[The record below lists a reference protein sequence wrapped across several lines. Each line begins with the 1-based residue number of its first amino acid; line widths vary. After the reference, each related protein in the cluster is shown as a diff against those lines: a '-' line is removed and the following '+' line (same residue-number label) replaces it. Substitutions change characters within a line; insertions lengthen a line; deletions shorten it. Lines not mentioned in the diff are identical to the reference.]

1 MSPQVSILINNYNYG
16 RFLADAIESALNQS
30 YPHCEVIVVDDGST
44 DHSAAVIKGYG
55 GARYCDRI
63 IPIFKPN
70 GGQASAF
77 NAGFAA
83 SRGEIICFLDA
94 DDVFAPTKAAEV
106 AAVFSQNS
114 DIQWCFHPLTLMDEA
129 LEKTLLQPTL
139 FEARH
144 CDVRQAVRTGS
155 LKGKLPALIPA
166 TSGLCFRRSLLQQLL
181 PMPESITIT
190 SDDYL
195 KFTAVGIA
203 PGFFSDLPL
212 ASQRIHG
219 SNAYTHNPQQ
229 QPVKATISIA
239 TAYWMTTH
247 FPELSQFADNLL
259 SIGLGITW
267 QTGGA
272 EPQSH
277 DLITRYFTALP
288 LSRKLKI
295 NAKALYHYMRYTLAA

>member
-16 RFLADAIESALNQS
+16 RFLADAIESALEQRDSN
-30 YPHCEVIVVDDGST
+30 CEVIVVDDGST
-44 DHSAAVIKGYG
+44 DQSESVIKGYG
-55 GARYCDRI
+55 DRI

-83 SRGEIICFLDA
+83 SQGEIICFLDA
-94 DDVFAPTKAAEV
+94 DDQFAPTKAAEV
-106 AAVFSQNS
+106 AAIFSKNS
-114 DIQWCFHPLTLMDEA
+114 EVQWCFHPLTLVDESMQTV
-129 LEKTLLQPTL
+129 LTEPPV
-139 FEARH
+139 FPSGR

-166 TSGLCFRRSLLQQLL
+166 TSGLCFRRSLLEQLL

-195 KFTAVGIA
+195 KFIAVGISS
-203 PGFFSDLPL
+203 GFFSHIPL

-229 QPVKATISIA
+229 QPVKATISIE
-239 TAYWMTTH
+239 TAYGMTTH

-259 SIGLGITW
+259 SLGLGITW
-267 QTGGA
+267 KNGRA
-272 EPQSH
+272 EPRSQ
-277 DLITRYFTALP
+277 DLITRYFTALS
-288 LSRKLKI
+288 LARKLKI
-295 NAKALYHYMRYTLAA
+295 NAKAFYHYLRYSLAA